1 MRVINLSVCAIL
13 WAIVAWR
20 APGAFRHKE
29 KRVLWVAFFVLSV
42 EMCFANDPAILWLDG
57 AIGVHGFAAL
67 LKHASAV
74 SAAACVLVFLSR
86 AAASSAP
93 AARQGRLR
101 PGTVVPLVTLA
112 AMVVLFFQA
121 DRPQEAIDP
130 LTAYPEDPWLLS
142 YTLLWTTYFGWA
154 MFTASRLSWQW
165 SRRPGPDSL
174 RRGLRLICLG
184 TGIGIAY
191 TVHRASMLVAGRLE
205 LHPLS
210 AGTEQLLNRL
220 LALVPLLL
228 ISAGST
234 MPMVPVA
241 VRAARQHYRLV
252 RLYPLWAHLSD
263 AVPQI
268 RYGTSRHP
276 VADALDPRGVRD
288 RLYRRTIEI
297 RDAILVLNGA
307 ATVPMRLRAADHVE
321 DADLTGISATAAA
334 EACWLRAAR
343 EAQVSGHART
353 GHLEAPVHS
362 GADLDTEADLLLTLS
377 NVYFSDLATAFAR
390 AHLARLTSPAGAT
403 P

>member
-29 KRVLWVAFFVLSV
+29 KRVLWVAFFVLAV
-42 EMCFANDPAILWLDG
+42 EMCFANNPAVLWLDG
-57 AIGVHGFAAL
+57 TIGVHSFAAL

-86 AAASSAP
+86 TAASSAP
-93 AARQGRLR
+93 TARQGRLR

-112 AMVVLFFQA
+112 AMVVLFFRA
-121 DRPQEAIDP
+121 DRPQEAVDP
-130 LTAYPEDPWLLS
+130 LTAYPEDPWLLA

-165 SRRPGPDSL
+165 SHRPGPDSL

-184 TGIGIAY
+184 AGIGIAY
-191 TVHRASMLVAGRLE
+191 TVHRASMLVVGRLE

-268 RYGTSRHP
+268 RYGAARHP
-276 VADALDPRGVRD
+276 GRG
-288 RLYRRTIEI
+288 
-297 RDAILVLNGA
+297 
-307 ATVPMRLRAADHVE
+307 
-321 DADLTGISATAAA
+321 
-334 EACWLRAAR
+334 
-343 EAQVSGHART
+343 
-353 GHLEAPVHS
+353 
-362 GADLDTEADLLLTLS
+362 
-377 NVYFSDLATAFAR
+377 
-390 AHLARLTSPAGAT
+390 AGA
-403 P
+403 PPGRPAPAEPPGDQLRGAGQGGSGG